1 MWQNPEELRAFFL
14 AIPKDG
20 DIHNHLTGAVYA
32 EDLIDQA
39 SAKDLCINLDNMRSS
54 RGDYS
59 QLVAEC
65 SRCSSGSKDLNA
77 ECKAFLDSNEKA
89 RIEWKLEEDLV
100 SFEKNYAI
108 GKTKAEFLNL
118 NAANL
123 NSSLNK
129 IN

>member
-1 MWQNPEELRAFFL
+1 MQ
-14 AIPKDG
+14 
-20 DIHNHLTGAVYA
+20 
-32 EDLIDQA
+32 
-39 SAKDLCINLDNMRSS
+39 
-54 RGDYS
+54 
-59 QLVAEC
+59 
-65 SRCSSGSKDLNA
+65 
-77 ECKAFLDSNEKA
+77 CKAFLDSNEKA